1 MLEFLCWIHKK
12 NLAGMFIKIALSV
25 YMNLG
30 IIGIASILNWL
41 IAIFTILGLLHCA
54 NLYQKDS
61 ITFIQMIKWKIFHK
75 GIVYSL
81 KLIF

>member
-1 MLEFLCWIHKK
+1 
-12 NLAGMFIKIALSV
+12 MFIKIALSV

-61 ITFIQMIKWKIFHK
+61 ITFIQMIK
-75 GIVYSL
+75 
-81 KLIF
+81 